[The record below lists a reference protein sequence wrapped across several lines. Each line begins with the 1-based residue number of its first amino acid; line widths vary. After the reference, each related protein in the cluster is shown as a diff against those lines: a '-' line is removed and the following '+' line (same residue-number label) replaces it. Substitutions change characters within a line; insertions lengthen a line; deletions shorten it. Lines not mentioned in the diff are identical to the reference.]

1 MAASLDTIPEGV
13 AALAAIVSPKLVEK
27 HIRHNRLVAAAWSI
41 LQDDEEVN
49 TLLRMANINA
59 VVRLLYNDHGPVHA
73 RIVAGSALEIM
84 DILLEAGVKP
94 SSLEHGTVSSIDEAK
109 LIVLLG
115 AYLHDIG
122 NAIHRSHHE
131 FAGAIISLGILDRLL
146 PKILG
151 IEDGRRIGF
160 IKYEVAHA
168 IYATAQNV
176 PALTVEASIV
186 KVADA
191 TDMAEGRARYPYK
204 KGKTNMHALS
214 ALAIKR
220 VELDKGEERPLR
232 INVYMTE
239 RAGYFQLE
247 QVLIPKVK
255 TSMLTGMIEIQPI
268 VINNGRE
275 EKQAI
280 IKP

>member
-1 MAASLDTIPEGV
+1 MPAV
-13 AALAAIVSPKLVEK
+13 VSPKLIEK
-27 HIRHNRLVAAAWSI
+27 HLKQSTLVARAWSI
-41 LQDDEEVN
+41 LQDDEEIN

-84 DILLEAGVKP
+84 DILLQSGIEP
-94 SSLEHGTVSSIDEAK
+94 SGLRHGTLESIDEAK
-109 LIVLLG
+109 LVVLLG

-122 NAIHRSHHE
+122 NAIHRSNHE
-131 FAGAIISLGILDRLL
+131 FAGALMSLNILDRLL
-146 PKILG
+146 PQIL
-151 IEDGRRIGF
+151 EENDKKKIGF

-168 IYATAQNV
+168 IYSTAQTV
-176 PALTVEASIV
+176 EALTIEASIV

-191 TDMAEGRARYPYK
+191 TDMAEGRARYPYR

-220 VELDKGEERPLR
+220 VELDRGEEKPLR

-247 QVLIPKVK
+247 QVLIPKIK
-255 TSMLTGMIEIQPI
+255 TSMLKGRIEIQPI
-268 VINNGRE
+268 VVSNNKQ
-275 EKQAI
+275 EKQNI

>member
-1 MAASLDTIPEGV
+1 MP
-13 AALAAIVSPKLVEK
+13 AIVSPKLIEK
-27 HIRHNRLVAAAWSI
+27 HIEHNELVARAWSI

-49 TLLRMANINA
+49 MLLRMANINA

-84 DILLEAGVKP
+84 DILLDAGIKP
-94 SSLEHGTVSSIDEAK
+94 SGLEHGTLESIDEAR
-109 LIVLLG
+109 LVVLLG

-122 NAIHRSHHE
+122 NAVHRVNHE
-131 FAGAIISLGILDRLL
+131 FAGAIISLGILDRIL
-146 PKILG
+146 PRILG
-151 IEDGRRIGF
+151 TSDKRKIGF

-168 IYATAQNV
+168 IYSTAQNV
-176 PALTVEASIV
+176 NALTMEASIV

-220 VELDKGEERPLR
+220 VEIDRGEEKPLR
-232 INVYMTE
+232 LNVYMTE

-255 TSMLTGMIEIQPI
+255 TSMLSGMIEIQPVVI
-268 VINNGRE
+268 VNGRE